1 MRRALGLLVLAA
13 LQLGAAPVRSHAPT
27 GDVLGV
33 SVLAAPGR
41 AEVVVDIRGP
51 VGVTDFVLT
60 NPARLVLDLGGA
72 RLVGPSL
79 QYDGVNRA
87 GIRNIR
93 YSQFRPDVVRVVIEL
108 DDTRDYQMVQG
119 DNAIRVTFAAAQ
131 TFAAWPNGAVV
142 LPASAPVVP
151 ADAPAQ
157 PPAAAPAADLPAAI
171 PAAPARS
178 ARPRTGDAPTAP
190 QPLAQQPRISV
201 TFDAATIDEVIA
213 NFAAFSGRSIIT
225 GKGITGNVT
234 AEIHDQPWDI
244 AFNAILASQGL
255 AASELP
261 GGIIRVD
268 SRANLASEDSTEP
281 LTTQPFKI
289 NYARASALL
298 PSIQPLLT
306 PHRGMAA
313 ADTTTNSL
321 IITDLATRM
330 VAIRDFI
337 THSLDVR
344 TSQVAIQAKIIF
356 VDRTNLEALGLR
368 YDLGTQQQ
376 FFNTLIPR
384 DTSGT
389 RTPVASGTQ
398 QSPVNVVFGGSA
410 VAAVANA
417 GAIVG
422 PTLELIYTTVLGN
435 YALSTFLQ
443 AAQQMSLADVQA
455 EPQVTVVDNHMAT
468 IFVGQQTPIRI
479 ADPSSPATGP
489 ARVTVQL
496 LQTGIKLE
504 ATPHVVTGTREILM
518 ELHAERSSV
527 DVAPTADIG
536 GIFGQQEG
544 RTQLLVRDGETAVI
558 GGLTVT
564 SVSEGRNGIPFLVD
578 LPVIGRLFG
587 VRTHKEERQD
597 LLILVTPHI
606 VDDVVAREG
615 TQP

>member
-13 LQLGAAPVRSHAPT
+13 LQLAAAPVRSHAPT

-33 SVLAAPGR
+33 SVLPAPGR

-51 VGVTDFVLT
+51 VDVTDFVLSH
-60 NPARLVLDLGGA
+60 PARLVLDLGGA

-131 TFAAWPNGAVV
+131 SFAAWPNGAVV
-142 LPASAPVVP
+142 LPAPTPAAP
-151 ADAPAQ
+151 ASAPAQ
-157 PPAAAPAADLPAAI
+157 APAAAPVRAADLPPAI
-171 PAAPARS
+171 PAGAPS
-178 ARPRTGDAPTAP
+178 ARPRAGDAPVAG
-190 QPLAQQPRISV
+190 QQPRISV

-225 GKGITGNVT
+225 GKGISGNVT
-234 AEIHDQPWDI
+234 AEIHDQPWDV

-268 SRANLASEDSTEP
+268 SRSNLAAEDSTEP
-281 LTTQPFKI
+281 VTTQPFKI

-306 PHRGMAA
+306 PHRGAAA

-321 IITDLATRM
+321 IITDLTSRM
-330 VAIRDFI
+330 TAIREFI

-344 TSQVAIQAKIIF
+344 TPQVAIQAKIIF

-376 FFNTLIPR
+376 YFNSLIPR
-384 DTSGT
+384 DTTGT
-389 RTPVASGTQ
+389 RTPVQAGTQ
-398 QSPVNVVFGGSA
+398 QSPVSVVFGGSA
-410 VAAVANA
+410 LAGVANA
-417 GAIVG
+417 TAVVVS

-443 AAQQMSLADVQA
+443 AAEQMSLADVQA

-468 IFVGQQTPIRI
+468 IFVGQKTPIRI

-527 DVAPTADIG
+527 DVAPTADVG
-536 GIFGQQEG
+536 GIFGTQEG
-544 RTQLLVRDGETAVI
+544 TTQILVRDGETAVI

-564 SVSEGRNGIPFLVD
+564 SVSEGRNGIPFLMD

-606 VDDVVAREG
+606 VDDMVVREG

>member
-1 MRRALGLLVLAA
+1 LVLAA

-33 SVLAAPGR
+33 SVLPAPGR

-51 VGVTDFVLT
+51 VVVTDFVLS

-79 QYDGVNRA
+79 QYDGVDRA

-108 DDTRDYQMVQG
+108 DDTRDYQMVQA

-131 TFAAWPNGAVV
+131 SFAAWPNGAAV
-142 LPASAPVVP
+142 LPA
-151 ADAPAQ
+151 
-157 PPAAAPAADLPAAI
+157 PAAAPAAAPARAADLPAAI
-171 PAAPARS
+171 PTAAANPRARRDDVSPPPA
-178 ARPRTGDAPTAP
+178 ATPEALP
-190 QPLAQQPRISV
+190 QQPRISV

-225 GKGITGNVT
+225 GKGITGTVT
-234 AEIHDQPWDI
+234 AEIHDQPWDR
-244 AFNAILASQGL
+244 AFEAILASQGL

-261 GGIIRVD
+261 SGIIRVD
-268 SRANLASEDSTEP
+268 SRANLAAEDSTEP
-281 LTTQPFKI
+281 LETLPFKI

-306 PHRGMAA
+306 PHRGAAA

-321 IITDLATRM
+321 IITDLHSRM
-330 VAIRDFI
+330 VTIGNFI
-337 THSLDVR
+337 TRSLDVR
-344 TSQVAIQAKIIF
+344 TPQVAIQAKIIF

-376 FFNTLIPR
+376 YFNSLIPR
-384 DTSGT
+384 DTTGT
-389 RTPVASGTQ
+389 RTPVQAGTQ

-417 GAIVG
+417 GAVVG

-468 IFVGQQTPIRI
+468 IFVGQRTPIRI
-479 ADPSSPATGP
+479 ADPSSAANAPAK
-489 ARVTVQL
+489 VTVQL

-504 ATPHVVTGTREILM
+504 ATPHVVSGTREILM

-536 GIFGQQEG
+536 GIFGSQEG
-544 RTQLLVRDGETAVI
+544 TTQILVRDGETAVI

-578 LPVIGRLFG
+578 LPYIGRLFG
-587 VRTHKEERQD
+587 VRTHQEERQD

-606 VDDVVAREG
+606 VDDLIPREG
-615 TQP
+615 PQQ

>member
-131 TFAAWPNGAVV
+131 SFASWPNGAVV
-142 LPASAPVVP
+142 LPASAP
-151 ADAPAQ
+151 AQ
-157 PPAAAPAADLPAAI
+157 APAAAPTRAADLPAAI
-171 PAAPARS
+171 PAAPAPS
-178 ARPRTGDAPTAP
+178 ARPRTGDAPAAAP
-190 QPLAQQPRISV
+190 AVTQQPRISV

-213 NFAAFSGRSIIT
+213 NFAAFSGRSIVT
-225 GKGITGNVT
+225 GKGITGTVT
-234 AEIHDQPWDI
+234 AEIHDQPWDR
-244 AFNAILASQGL
+244 AFEAILASQGL
-255 AASELP
+255 AATELP
-261 GGIIRVD
+261 SGIIRVD
-268 SRANLASEDSTEP
+268 SRSNLAAEDSTEP
-281 LTTQPFKI
+281 VTTQPFKI

-306 PHRGMAA
+306 PHRGSAA

-321 IITDLATRM
+321 IITDLVSRM
-330 VAIRDFI
+330 GAIREFI

-344 TSQVAIQAKIIF
+344 TPQVAIQAKIIF

-376 FFNTLIPR
+376 FFNSLIPR
-384 DTSGT
+384 DTTGT

-398 QSPVNVVFGGSA
+398 LSPVNVVFGGSA

-417 GAIVG
+417 GTVVG

-606 VDDVVAREG
+606 VDDVVPHEG

>member
-1 MRRALGLLVLAA
+1 MKRALGLLALAA
-13 LQLGAAPVRSHAPT
+13 LQLAAAPARAHAPT

-41 AEVVVDIRGP
+41 AEVVVDVRGP
-51 VGVTDFVLT
+51 VEATDFVLS
-60 NPARLVLDLGGA
+60 NPARLVLDLAGA

-79 QYDGVNRA
+79 QYDGVSRA
-87 GIRNIR
+87 GIRNVR

-108 DDTRDYQMVQG
+108 DGIRDYQMVQS
-119 DNAIRVTFAAAQ
+119 DNAVRVTFAATE
-131 TFAAWPNGAVV
+131 TFTAWPAGAGE
-142 LPASAPVVP
+142 
-151 ADAPAQ
+151 
-157 PPAAAPAADLPAAI
+157 PAAVPVAAVPRPTELPAAI
-171 PAAPARS
+171 PAPVR
-178 ARPRTGDAPTAP
+178 ARPAEEQAPP
-190 QPLAQQPRISV
+190 QAAGARASQQPRISV
-201 TFDAATIDEVIA
+201 TFDQASIDEVVA

-225 GKGITGNVT
+225 GKGITGTIN
-234 AEIHDQPWDI
+234 AEIRDQPWDV

-268 SRANLASEDSTEP
+268 SRANLAAEDSTEP
-281 LTTQPFKI
+281 LTTRPFKI

-298 PSIQPLLT
+298 PAIQPLLT
-306 PHRGMAA
+306 AHRGSAA

-321 IITDLATRM
+321 IITDLSSRM
-330 VAIRDFI
+330 SMIGEFI
-337 THSLDVR
+337 TQSLDPR
-344 TSQVAIQAKIIF
+344 TPQVAIQAKIIF

-368 YDLGTQQQ
+368 YDLGTRQN
-376 FFNTLIPR
+376 FFNSLLPR
-384 DTSGT
+384 DSTGL
-389 RTPVASGTQ
+389 RTPVTPGQQ

-417 GAIVG
+417 GEIVG
-422 PTLELIYTTVLGN
+422 PTLQVIATTVIGN
-435 YALSTFLQ
+435 YALSAFLQ
-443 AAQQMSLADVQA
+443 AAEQMSLADVQA
-455 EPQVTVVDNHMAT
+455 EPQVTVVDNQKAN
-468 IFVGQQTPIRI
+468 IFVGQRTPIRV

-504 ATPHVVTGTREILM
+504 VTPHVVSGTREILM

-536 GIFGQQEG
+536 GIFGSQEG
-544 RTQLLVRDGETAVI
+544 TTQILVKDGETAVI

-564 SVSEGRNGIPFLVD
+564 SVSVGRNGIPYLMD
-578 LPVIGRLFG
+578 LPVIGALFG
-587 VRTHKEERQD
+587 VRTTKEQRQD

-606 VDDVVAREG
+606 VDDLVTAEP
-615 TQP
+615 TQRP

>member
-131 TFAAWPNGAVV
+131 SFAAWPNGAVV
-142 LPASAPVVP
+142 LPAPAPAPV
-151 ADAPAQ
+151 APAQ
-157 PPAAAPAADLPAAI
+157 APVAAPSRAADLPAAI
-171 PAAPARS
+171 PAPAPS
-178 ARPRTGDAPTAP
+178 ARPRAGDAPLA
-190 QPLAQQPRISV
+190 AQQPRISV

-225 GKGITGNVT
+225 GKGIAGNVT
-234 AEIHDQPWDI
+234 AEIHDQPWDV

-268 SRANLASEDSTEP
+268 SRANLAAEDSTEP
-281 LTTQPFKI
+281 VTTQPFKI

-306 PHRGMAA
+306 PHRGAAA

-321 IITDLATRM
+321 IITDLTSRM
-330 VAIRDFI
+330 GAIREFI

-344 TSQVAIQAKIIF
+344 TPQVAIQAKIIF

-376 FFNTLIPR
+376 YFNSLIPR
-384 DTSGT
+384 DTTGT
-389 RTPVASGTQ
+389 RTPVSSGTQ

-410 VAAVANA
+410 LAGVANA
-417 GAIVG
+417 SAVVVS

-435 YALSTFLQ
+435 YALSAFLQ
-443 AAQQMSLADVQA
+443 AAEQMSLADVQA

-468 IFVGQQTPIRI
+468 IFVGQRTPIRV
-479 ADPSSPATGP
+479 ADPSSPATSP

-527 DVAPTADIG
+527 DVAPTADVG
-536 GIFGQQEG
+536 GIFGSQEG
-544 RTQLLVRDGETAVI
+544 TTQILVRDGETAVI

-564 SVSEGRNGIPFLVD
+564 SVSEGRNGIPFLMD
-578 LPVIGRLFG
+578 LPVVGRLFG

-606 VDDVVAREG
+606 VDDMVAREG

>member
-1 MRRALGLLVLAA
+1 MKRALGLLVLAA
-13 LQLGAAPVRSHAPT
+13 LQLAAAPVRSHAPT

-33 SVLAAPGR
+33 SVLPAPGR

-51 VGVTDFVLT
+51 VEVTDFVLSH
-60 NPARLVLDLGGA
+60 PARLVLDLGGA

-79 QYDGVNRA
+79 QYDGVDRA

-108 DDTRDYQMVQG
+108 DDTRDYQMIQA

-131 TFAAWPNGAVV
+131 SFAAWPNGAVV
-142 LPASAPVVP
+142 LPSPSP
-151 ADAPAQ
+151 AAPA
-157 PPAAAPAADLPAAI
+157 PTGANARAADLPSAI
-171 PAAPARS
+171 PAAAAR
-178 ARPRTGDAPTAP
+178 ARPADASAA
-190 QPLAQQPRISV
+190 QGSQQPRISV
-201 TFDAATIDEVIA
+201 TFDAATIDEVVA

-225 GKGITGNVT
+225 GKGISGNVT
-234 AEIHDQPWDI
+234 AEIHDQPWDL

-268 SRANLASEDSTEP
+268 SRANLAAEDSTEP

-306 PHRGMAA
+306 PHRGAAA

-321 IITDLATRM
+321 IITDLTSRM
-330 VAIRDFI
+330 ASIGQFI
-337 THSLDVR
+337 ARSLDVR
-344 TSQVAIQAKIIF
+344 TPQVAIQAKIIF

-376 FFNTLIPR
+376 YFNSLIPR

-389 RTPVASGTQ
+389 RTPVQAGTA

-410 VAAVANA
+410 LAGVANA
-417 GAIVG
+417 TAVVVS

-455 EPQVTVVDNHMAT
+455 EPQVTVVDNQKAT
-468 IFVGQQTPIRI
+468 IFVGQRTPIRI

-504 ATPHVVTGTREILM
+504 ATPHVVLGTREILM

-527 DVAPTADIG
+527 DQAPTADVG
-536 GIFGQQEG
+536 GIFGSQEG
-544 RTQLLVRDGETAVI
+544 TTQILVRDGETAVI

-564 SVSEGRNGIPFLVD
+564 SVSEGRNGIPYLMD
-578 LPVIGRLFG
+578 LPFIGRLFG
-587 VRTHKEERQD
+587 VRTHQEQRQD

-606 VDDVVAREG
+606 VDDLVGREG
-615 TQP
+615 PRP

>member
-13 LQLGAAPVRSHAPT
+13 LQLAAAPVRSHAPT

-51 VGVTDFVLT
+51 VNVTDFVLT

-108 DDTRDYQMVQG
+108 DDTRDYQMAQG

-131 TFAAWPNGAVV
+131 SFAAWPNGAVV
-142 LPASAPVVP
+142 LPASAP
-151 ADAPAQ
+151 AQ
-157 PPAAAPAADLPAAI
+157 TPAAEPVRAADLPAAI
-171 PAAPARS
+171 PLAPS
-178 ARPRTGDAPTAP
+178 PRPRTGDAPAAP
-190 QPLAQQPRISV
+190 SAAQAGSQQPRISV

-213 NFAAFSGRSIIT
+213 NFAAFSGRSIVT
-225 GKGITGNVT
+225 GKGITGTVT
-234 AEIHDQPWDI
+234 AEIHDQPWDR
-244 AFNAILASQGL
+244 AFEAILTSQGL

-261 GGIIRVD
+261 SGIIRVD
-268 SRANLASEDSTEP
+268 SRANLAAEDSTEP
-281 LTTQPFKI
+281 VTTQPFKI

-298 PSIQPLLT
+298 SSIQPLLT
-306 PHRGMAA
+306 PHRGSAA

-321 IITDLATRM
+321 IITDLVSRM
-330 VAIRDFI
+330 GAIRDFI

-376 FFNTLIPR
+376 YFNTLIPR

-389 RTPVASGTQ
+389 RTPATSGVQ
-398 QSPVNVVFGGSA
+398 QSPVSVVFGGSA
-410 VAAVANA
+410 VAAVADA
-417 GAIVG
+417 GAVVG

-468 IFVGQQTPIRI
+468 IFVGQRTPIRI
-479 ADPSSPATGP
+479 ADPSSAASSP

-527 DVAPTADIG
+527 DVAPTADVG
-536 GIFGQQEG
+536 GIFGSQEG
-544 RTQLLVRDGETAVI
+544 TTQILVRDGETAVI

-578 LPVIGRLFG
+578 LPVVGRLFG

-606 VDDVVAREG
+606 VDDMVAREG